1 MAPLTRRQL
10 LQQTVTGGGVLALAG
25 CLSAP
30 RRGAGTT
37 TDGAPA
43 TDDTIPAGTWPQI
56 GYDSQHTRHIPDARG
71 PRDDATIA
79 WQSLGDRPVYPP
91 VVDDALYCTEGWTD
105 GTAFALASED
115 GTQQWSTSE
124 LPPMRWAPAL
134 HDDRLLVITRAE
146 GNVVRLHALD
156 TASGDQ
162 VWVQEEGITASSG
175 EHPPISPTVHGDSVY
190 IGSNR
195 GIIACDATTGDL
207 NWTAT
212 LGPHVVETENG
223 PTWRTDWAKP
233 AVTADRVF
241 TFDMNDSYRA
251 TRKVYAV
258 NRRTGDRDWTAE
270 LDVGDGWYLKAHV
283 VVGADRVFVAALKP
297 HVSAGMDDSPWSGSE
312 RLFALDAAS
321 GEVAWDWTLPKKT
334 LSPPAYADGT
344 LYVGEWYP
352 DADTGRLH
360 ALDVSDGSR
369 TWTYETDVGAVLS
382 PTVAGDTVYL
392 SQGTELAA
400 IALADRTRRWQ
411 LELGARIGPPV
422 VVGETAYIQTN
433 PGHNDD
439 SQLLAVREP

>member
-1 MAPLTRRQL
+1 MHRRTILATGVGL
-10 LQQTVTGGGVLALAG
+10 LSGGMAG
-25 CLSAP
+25 CLSSP
-30 RRGAGTT
+30 RRGSGNTT
-37 TDGAPA
+37 EGEPS

-56 GYDSQHTRHIPDARG
+56 GFDSHHTRHTPDARG
-71 PRDDATIA
+71 PRDDATIT
-79 WQSLGDRPVYPP
+79 WRSLGDRPVYPP
-91 VVDDALYCTEGWTD
+91 VVDDALYCTEGWTG
-105 GTAFALASED
+105 GTAIALSSED
-115 GTQQWSTSE
+115 GIQQWSNSD

-134 HDDRLLVITRAE
+134 HDDRLLVNTREE

-156 TASGDQ
+156 IASGDQ
-162 VWVQEEGITASSG
+162 LWVQEEGITASSG
-175 EHPPISPTVHGDSVY
+175 EHPPISPTVRGESVY

-195 GIIACDATTGDL
+195 GVLRCDAATGEID
-207 NWTAT
+207 WTAT

-241 TFDMNDSYRA
+241 TFDMNDSYRT
-251 TRKVYAV
+251 TRTVYAV
-258 NRRTGDRDWTAE
+258 DRRTGDREWIAE
-270 LDVGDGWYLKAHV
+270 LDVGDGWYLKGHV
-283 VVGADRVFVAALKP
+283 VAGADRVFVSALKP
-297 HVSAGMDDSPWSGSE
+297 HVSAGMDDSPWSGAE

-321 GEVAWDWTLPKKT
+321 GEVAWDWKLPKKT

-360 ALDVSDGSR
+360 AIDVSDGSL
-369 TWTYETDVGAVLS
+369 TWSYETDVGAVLS

-392 SQGTELAA
+392 SQGTELVA
-400 IALADRTRRWQ
+400 IARADGTRRWR

-439 SQLLAVREP
+439 SQLLAVREA